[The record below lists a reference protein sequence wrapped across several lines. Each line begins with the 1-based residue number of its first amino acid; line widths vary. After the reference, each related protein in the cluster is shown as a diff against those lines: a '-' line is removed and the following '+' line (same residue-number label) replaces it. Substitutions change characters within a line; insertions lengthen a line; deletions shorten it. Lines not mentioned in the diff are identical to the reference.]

1 MSSISNTAASAN
13 DVLTINIEDS
23 NPIPNTLDAPYPSL
37 LNAPAITDD
46 IATSIA
52 INDDAA
58 SIAIND
64 DAANNDDAAAN
75 NDDIPDAANKLP
87 PPTSK
92 DRHLYSR
99 PRTFDFDE

>member
-58 SIAIND
+58 
-64 DAANNDDAAAN
+64 NNDDAAAN